1 MKNLLLLLVFVA
13 VSGIALFAQ
22 DKKAPA
28 TEFLLE
34 LSSSALEV
42 MPGESKDVTVTI
54 NRSKSF
60 AKSDV
65 TLGLSSGLPAGVTVT
80 FEPSQ
85 GLLESS
91 IAKIAVAE
99 NAKAGNYT
107 IILNGTIRH
116 KSKGATLKLVVA
128 GSNQGITAN

>member
-1 MKNLLLLLVFVA
+1 MKNLLLLLLVA
-13 VSGIALFAQ
+13 VSGTALFAQ
-22 DKKAPA
+22 EKKAPA

-34 LSSSALEV
+34 LSSSTLEV
-42 MPGESKDVTVTI
+42 MPGESKDVTITI

-60 AKSDV
+60 AKLDV
-65 TLGLSSGLPAGVTVT
+65 TLGLSSGLPPGVTVT

-91 IAKIAVAE
+91 TAKIAVAE
-99 NAKAGNYT
+99 NVKAGNYT

-116 KSKGATLKLVVA
+116 KSKGATLKLVVT
-128 GSNQGITAN
+128 GPNQDITAN